1 MILCSTVESPNMYS
15 FIFPGKLKSLCRF
28 MLIFGLFCVCVNS
41 YGQISSMGEAINTAG
56 KQRMLSQRIAQ
67 SFLLVAIQAEN
78 PYGRKLLTRSVNDFE
93 DNLKNLQ
100 SYPAT
105 KSLSMHIVPVKKL
118 WADYRRVATSVP
130 SKQTARHLLKLCDE
144 LLLASDNYVKKL
156 EELTGEKEAE
166 LINISGRQRMLSQRI
181 AKNFLARYWKI
192 NVEQANQ
199 VLYEDLAEYE
209 SVMEY
214 LLQSPLNTKEITVQ
228 LRKVKGYFSFASKG
242 FDGVME
248 LSENRLIHVVTGT
261 TDYMLRGMDVAT
273 KMYSKTL

>member
-1 MILCSTVESPNMYS
+1 MYS